1 MPITRPTLPPRAGY
15 VEVEDENGNRIY
27 KPTAETEEKLRL
39 EAENK
44 QLQQQVQD
52 ISETNSVYDELAAA
66 YQEGVDQA

>member
-39 EAENK
+39 EETIRMQEEAANAEIAT
-44 QLQQQVQD
+44 LQD
-52 ISETNSVYDELAAA
+52 T
-66 YQEGVDQA
+66 VDTLVLDALGIVG